1 MVSSKIRERRL
12 ERGYTLKALSALSG
26 IGISDLS
33 QIERGIRG
41 PVFPGWRRRI
51 SVALKAKERDLF
63 GDTDGGG
70 R

>member
-1 MVSSKIRERRL
+1 MDESKIKARRL
-12 ERGYTLKALSALSG
+12 ARGFTLKALSALTG

-51 SVALKAKERDLF
+51 SVALKVREGELF
-63 GDTDGGG
+63 GREGSQG
-70 R
+70 